1 MTSHVTLS
9 KPNGTLLFKF
19 LFLATLCVLDSV
31 GASPTR
37 QLSTATSSAQ
47 PPTISGVPSPNA
59 FAGPVCPARQP
70 RSLPL
75 NLHPSP
81 SPSPLTELTTHHAF
95 TLALTL
101 TLTLTLTLWSP

>member
-9 KPNGTLLFKF
+9 KSNGTPLLFKF
-19 LFLATLCVLDSV
+19 LAAVCMLHSV
-31 GASPTR
+31 GASSTR

-47 PPTISGVPSPNA
+47 PPATSGVPSPNA
-59 FAGPVCPARQP
+59 FAGPVRPARQP
-70 RSLPL
+70 RSLTL